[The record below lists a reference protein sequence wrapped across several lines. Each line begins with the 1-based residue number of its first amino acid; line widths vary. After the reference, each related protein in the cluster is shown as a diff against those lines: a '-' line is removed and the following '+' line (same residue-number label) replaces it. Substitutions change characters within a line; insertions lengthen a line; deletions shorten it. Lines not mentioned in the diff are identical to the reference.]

1 LKWRGGR
8 ACFADSKVFVA
19 KCFEGNTDAP
29 NQMHHEAWN
38 QPEERGHHV
47 VRALRNVGICRWS
60 GSGNEKE
67 KDNGSLMPCPGTSAA
82 EFPAKPFSQAAVA
95 VLRECS
101 GDVSR
106 KISRVEAS
114 CLTAEACSRA
124 RRVDDR
130 QWPVAPYRGR
140 GF

>member
-1 LKWRGGR
+1 
-8 ACFADSKVFVA
+8 VA
-19 KCFEGNTDAP
+19 KCFEGNMGAP
-29 NQMHHEAWN
+29 RQMHHEAWN
-38 QPEERGHHV
+38 QLEERGRHV
-47 VRALRNVGICRWS
+47 GCAPRNGSICRRSW
-60 GSGNEKE
+60 NEK
-67 KDNGSLMPCPGTSAA
+67 DGGSSMPCPGTSAA